1 MITSNNPKKKFVPRQ
16 DRLGLMIS
24 GGTPEKFVPR
34 QDRLGLMIEGAETR
48 KPLVDPYARTRAEY
62 VDILGAS
69 SYQLSLEQLNTLMGR
84 GGELPQRQEELTLT
98 IGSRS
103 ARRVTPQSNSLTL
116 GGRS

>member
-1 MITSNNPKKKFVPRQ
+1 MITSNNPKKKYVPRQ

-34 QDRLGLMIEGAETR
+34 QDRLGLMMPPEARPGPDYTR
-48 KPLVDPYARTRAEY
+48 LEY
-62 VDILGAS
+62 MTALGAS
-69 SYQLSLEQLNTLMGR
+69 SYQLSREQLDTLMGK
-84 GGELPQRQEELTLT
+84 GDKLPQRQEELTLT

-116 GGRS
+116 GVRS